1 MTPRNTCGQI
11 ELDILYEPK
20 SSGPSH
26 NRLLK
31 LRDTDVPPHQPS
43 FLTGQDILYFCEIG
57 PESKYTIHRGD
68 KSGEIVATCGCVA
81 LDGDTDIVFTDP
93 SRTTTI
99 CLGHEHYEFPVMR
112 PVTRFTV
119 EGVKYHWRGHEELVA
134 DDSKVVLANI
144 SQAWPAAEDA
154 ERKVDRLVI
163 TVDGQDMMDVV
174 AATALI
180 VHTED

>member
-11 ELDILYEPK
+11 ELDLLYEPK
-20 SSGPSH
+20 SSH

-99 CLGHEHYEFPVMR
+99 CLGHEHYEFPVMG